1 MTSLF
6 DLSQELQL
14 ILSEEKTDQELIQ
27 VVQELLV
34 SKIDSVASF
43 RQSIDDQM
51 DRIDSAIKQL
61 KERKEFYEKKSERF
75 DSYVLTCLNVS
86 EKKSLNGDIY
96 KISKRKSQ
104 SVEIYDE
111 DNIPLDFIKIPEAK
125 PQIMKA
131 EISKAL
137 KAGEIIEGA
146 RIVEKETVQYKLI

>member
-61 KERKEFYEKKSERF
+61 KERKEFYGKKSERF
-75 DSYVLTCLNVS
+75 DSYVLACLNVS
-86 EKKSLNGDIY
+86 DKKSLNGDVY